1 VFARPKPS
9 FARDTGGASAVEFAL
24 VAPVF
29 LVLMFGAI
37 QIAIM
42 MHNASSVQ
50 WAIERAARS
59 ILVDATITEVK
70 LQELVDANLA
80 GIGSD
85 AEVDVSFESDPGAE
99 VALTRVTATYSYP
112 LAILFLPKQT
122 LSFVTDVTVPRPA

>member
-1 VFARPKPS
+1 M
-9 FARDTGGASAVEFAL
+9 

-59 ILVDATITEVK
+59 ILVDATITEAK
-70 LQELVDANLA
+70 LQDLVDANLA

-85 AEVDVSFESDPGAE
+85 AEVDVSFESGLGAE